1 MKKLILKLILWIV
14 ILLILA
20 ISLFAGLGYLKYKDA
35 TSKLSLSDA
44 VNQIR
49 SGENY
54 IKLED
59 ISQDYK
65 NAVVAVEDHRF
76 YSHKGIDVISML
88 RATYVNIKSSS
99 LTYGASTI
107 TQQVGRLLYFT
118 QEKSPIRKFAEIFVA
133 FDLEK
138 NYSKD
143 EILELYLNI
152 IYFGNGYTGIHDA
165 SYGYFNKS
173 PKDLTFY
180 EATYLAGLPNAPSVY
195 SENDKLGE
203 ERRLQV
209 VQAVEKYCKEQSDF
223 SRPLFSPIWVSEC
236 NEEISKAIAIIA
248 FLYTRK
254 WEIS

>member
-1 MKKLILKLILWIV
+1 MKKFILKLILWIV

-49 SGENY
+49 SGEDY

-173 PKDLTFY
+173 PRDLTFY

-195 SENDKLGE
+195 SGNDKLGE

-223 SRPLFSPIWVSEC
+223 SRPLFSPI
-236 NEEISKAIAIIA
+236 
-248 FLYTRK
+248 
-254 WEIS
+254 

>member
-20 ISLFAGLGYLKYKDA
+20 LSLFAGLGYLKYKDA

-49 SGENY
+49 SGEDY

-173 PKDLTFY
+173 PRDLTFY

-223 SRPLFSPIWVSEC
+223 SRPLFSPI
-236 NEEISKAIAIIA
+236 
-248 FLYTRK
+248 
-254 WEIS
+254 

>member
-223 SRPLFSPIWVSEC
+223 SRPLFSPI
-236 NEEISKAIAIIA
+236 
-248 FLYTRK
+248 
-254 WEIS
+254 

>member
-173 PKDLTFY
+173 PRDLTFY

-223 SRPLFSPIWVSEC
+223 SRPLFSPI
-236 NEEISKAIAIIA
+236 
-248 FLYTRK
+248 
-254 WEIS
+254 

>member
-209 VQAVEKYCKEQSDF
+209 VQAVEKYCKQ
-223 SRPLFSPIWVSEC
+223 
-236 NEEISKAIAIIA
+236 KM
-248 FLYTRK
+248 
-254 WEIS
+254 